1 MPPCR
6 NHPIDSLEAVGSLS
20 NVVVVATGLFQDRI
34 DPHREC
40 TVHFWGEEM
49 AEEKGGEGGGRRAR
63 GKEKRQEKGKAK
75 GRVKTRI
82 ASYRCTGSYREG
94 YCSIMQAR
102 VGRSAANR
110 GKVEVG

>member
-49 AEEKGGEGGGRRAR
+49 AEEKGGEGAGGR
-63 GKEKRQEKGKAK
+63 EKRRGGKRRDKRREK
-75 GRVKTRI
+75 R
-82 ASYRCTGSYREG
+82 REG
-94 YCSIMQAR
+94 LKLA
-102 VGRSAANR
+102 
-110 GKVEVG
+110 